1 MQPAD
6 VVAITILNQPAIQ
19 GEDKTIKVNVEDW
32 FDLNTEKTRCNY
44 IWNIFKLEKGGPIRL
59 LFKEIKSNLRIDTFL

>member
-19 GEDKTIKVNVEDW
+19 EEDKTIKVNVEDW

-44 IWNIFKLEKGGPIRL
+44 LWNIFKLEKGGYHKVA
-59 LFKEIKSNLRIDTFL
+59 F